1 MEHGAADEPG
11 CEVDPAVLLGADVVD
26 LGRLTDAEV
35 VERLLAA
42 ERLRSRVDAA
52 CVALTGAF
60 DARTLAAADG
70 ARSTPAWVSARVGV
84 GFGHARADLTM
95 ARQLRHQPH
104 VAHAAA
110 NGRITRDQTRALLAA
125 REPGIEEIFDACEA
139 VLVDEVATS
148 TLAAGRRFLARWAR
162 DVRERFGIP
171 EPDGTE
177 PDGGHGPSRAH
188 LSPVGDRWAGDLDL
202 TGVDGELLAAAI
214 ATHIDD
220 LWRTGVFTR
229 DDGLDPSERRAIALV
244 QLIERATRG
253 GDHDATARP
262 LILGIATLDL
272 LTGSHPAATPADQTE
287 PGDAPPDADGAA
299 ARLGRPTPDIG
310 VAPGSEPGDV
320 DTDTPTAGEPAE
332 HPHPSRAASAVH
344 PDLGSEA
351 EGAGPV
357 DGAGR
362 GDMAPADQ
370 DGPGPTGCATSPP
383 PWGLPHQGHPTGSL
397 PDLDLAADPGADAR
411 IAGALAGIDPRDPFP
426 RVISELSRTGP
437 VHPEV
442 LRRLACEGDI
452 VPVYVGPDAD
462 QLDMGRT
469 IRLANRA
476 QRRALHIRDGGCQ
489 FPGCSVPPE
498 GCIAHHM
505 IWWDHGGPTDIH
517 NLCLLCRHHH
527 RLVHGGGFTIG
538 RDPDGTITTRRTD
551 DLPFTASLRPR
562 TPLVAPRPPPRRHDA
577 EDRELHDRA
586 RARIAGLI
594 HHARMARTAANA
606 VVAHH
611 RPRSRTT
618 VLRQ

>member
-1 MEHGAADEPG
+1 MDAGAAVEPG
-11 CEVDPAVLLGADVVD
+11 GEVDPTGLLGADAAA

-35 VERLLAA
+35 IERLLAA
-42 ERLRSRVDAA
+42 ERLRSRADAA
-52 CVALTGAF
+52 VVALTGAF

-70 ARSTPAWVSARVGV
+70 ARSTPAWITARVGV
-84 GFGHARADLTM
+84 AFGHAKADLTL
-95 ARQLRHQPH
+95 ARHLRHQPH
-104 VAHAAA
+104 IARAAA
-110 NGRITRDQTRALLAA
+110 DGRLTRDQTRALLAA
-125 REPGIEEIFDACEA
+125 REPGLEEIFDACEA
-139 VLVDEVATS
+139 LLVDEVATS

-171 EPDGTE
+171 DPDGTE

-202 TGVDGELLAAAI
+202 TGVDGELVATAL

-229 DDGLDPSERRAIALV
+229 DDGLDPAERRAIALV

-272 LTGSHPAATPADQTE
+272 LTGHGPEADDPGTSGPADRDE
-287 PGDAPPDADGAA
+287 DPGD
-299 ARLGRPTPDIG
+299 L
-310 VAPGSEPGDV
+310 
-320 DTDTPTAGEPAE
+320 
-332 HPHPSRAASAVH
+332 
-344 PDLGSEA
+344 
-351 EGAGPV
+351 
-357 DGAGR
+357 
-362 GDMAPADQ
+362 DQ
-370 DGPGPTGCATSPP
+370 PGPTDSTTASPP
-383 PWGLPHQGHPTGSL
+383 WDLPHPRDPSGPEHT
-397 PDLDLAADPGADAR
+397 PDPDHIAA
-411 IAGALAGIDPRDPFP
+411 ALAGIDPLDPFP

-452 VPVYVGPDAD
+452 VPVYVGPGAD
-462 QLDMGRT
+462 QLNMGRT

-476 QRRALHIRDGGCQ
+476 QRRALHVRDGGCQ

-498 GCIAHHM
+498 GCIAHHLT
-505 IWWDHGGPTDIH
+505 WWDHDGPTDLH

-551 DLPFTASLRPR
+551 RHPFTPILRPR
-562 TPLVAPRPPPRRHDA
+562 TPLVAHRPEPGGDA
-577 EDRELHDRA
+577 EDRELHALA
-586 RARIAGLI
+586 RTRIAGLI
-594 HHARMARTAANA
+594 HHARMTRTAADA
-606 VVAHH
+606 ATAHH

>member
-11 CEVDPAVLLGADVVD
+11 SEVDPAVLLGADAAA
-26 LGRLTDAEV
+26 LAELTDADV
-35 VERLLAA
+35 IERLLAA

-70 ARSTPAWVSARVGV
+70 ARSTPAWISARVGV
-84 GFGHARADLTM
+84 GFGHARADLAM
-95 ARQLRHQPH
+95 ARELRGQPH
-104 VAHAAA
+104 VAHASAD
-110 NGRITRDQTRALLAA
+110 GRITRDQVRALLAA
-125 REPGIEEIFDACEA
+125 REPGIEEVFDACEA

-162 DVRERFGIP
+162 DVRERFAIP
-171 EPDGTE
+171 EADGTE

-188 LSPVGDRWAGDLDL
+188 LSPVGDRWTGDLDL
-202 TGVDGELLAAAI
+202 TAVDGELLATAI

-262 LILGIATLDL
+262 LILGIATLGL
-272 LTGSHPAATPADQTE
+272 LTGRGETCARDRAAQ
-287 PGDAPPDADGAA
+287 PDAAEPTSHTSE
-299 ARLGRPTPDIG
+299 GRP
-310 VAPGSEPGDV
+310 DV
-320 DTDTPTAGEPAE
+320 CADT
-332 HPHPSRAASAVH
+332 
-344 PDLGSEA
+344 
-351 EGAGPV
+351 
-357 DGAGR
+357 
-362 GDMAPADQ
+362 
-370 DGPGPTGCATSPP
+370 GPGHTGSSGHARPSGTAVPTGHSGPGEPP
-383 PWGLPHQGHPTGSL
+383 PWGLPHPDDDPTS
-397 PDLDLAADPGADAR
+397 PALAADPGADAR

-437 VHPEV
+437 VHPDV

-452 VPVYVGPDAD
+452 VPVYVGPGAD

-476 QRRALHIRDGGCQ
+476 QRRALHVRDGGCQ

-505 IWWDHGGPTDIH
+505 IWWDHGGPTDLH

-538 RDPDGTITTRRTD
+538 RAPDGTITTRRTD
-551 DLPFTASLRPR
+551 HHPFTPSLRPR
-562 TPLVAPRPPPRRHDA
+562 TPLVAPRPPPQRHDA
-577 EDRELHDRA
+577 EDRELHDQA

-606 VVAHH
+606 EVAHH
-611 RPRSRTT
+611 RHRSRTT